1 MASSEERQH
10 LLRMF
15 SDERQQVLRMVEQ
28 GTITADEGARL
39 LTALGGDEETSGR
52 SRAPSGRS
60 APTAATAEAV
70 AASSASPSDELQV
83 RIALAT
89 ADGHLV
95 TLVLPLQLARF
106 ALPLFDLPAAA
117 VLGEHGVDINRIREA
132 LRAGEP
138 CEVLDYKDEES
149 GHRVQIVIS

>member
-1 MASSEERQH
+1 M
-10 LLRMF
+10 LRMF
-15 SDERQQVLRMVEQ
+15 SEERQQVLRMVDQ

-39 LTALGGDEETSGR
+39 LSALGGDEETPR
-52 SRAPSGRS
+52 R
-60 APTAATAEAV
+60 TAAAPAETAAA
-70 AASSASPSDELQV
+70 AASDDLQV

-138 CEVLDYKDEES
+138 CDVLDYKDEES

>member
-15 SDERQQVLRMVEQ
+15 SEERQQVLRMVDQ

-39 LTALGGDEETSGR
+39 LSALGGDEETPR
-52 SRAPSGRS
+52 R
-60 APTAATAEAV
+60 V
-70 AASSASPSDELQV
+70 AAPPAEQAAAASDELQV

-138 CEVLDYKDEES
+138 CDVLDYKDEES

>member
-15 SDERQQVLRMVEQ
+15 SEERQQVLRMVDQ

-39 LTALGGDEETSGR
+39 LSALGGDEETPR
-52 SRAPSGRS
+52 RAA
-60 APTAATAEAV
+60 APAAPPAEPAA
-70 AASSASPSDELQV
+70 AASDDLQV

-138 CEVLDYKDEES
+138 CDVLDYKDEES

>member
-39 LTALGGDEETSGR
+39 LTALGGDEQESSGR
-52 SRAPSGRS
+52 PQEPSGRS
-60 APTAATAEAV
+60 APAAEAV
-70 AASSASPSDELQV
+70 AASSASDELQV

-138 CEVLDYKDEES
+138 CDVLDYKDEES

>member
-60 APTAATAEAV
+60 APTAEAV
-70 AASSASPSDELQV
+70 AASSASSDELQV

>member
-39 LTALGGDEETSGR
+39 LTALGGDEQD
-52 SRAPSGRS
+52 PSGRS
-60 APTAATAEAV
+60 KEPPGRPAPAAEAV
-70 AASSASPSDELQV
+70 VASSSSDELQV

-138 CEVLDYKDEES
+138 CDVLDYKDEES

>member
-15 SDERQQVLRMVEQ
+15 SEERQQVLRMVEQ
-28 GTITADEGARL
+28 GTISADEGARL
-39 LTALGGDEETSGR
+39 LAALGGDEQETAGR
-52 SRAPSGRS
+52 AAPE
-60 APTAATAEAV
+60 PTV
-70 AASSASPSDELQV
+70 AASDDLQV

-89 ADGHLV
+89 SDGHLV

-138 CEVLDYKDEES
+138 CDVLDYKDEES
-149 GHRVQIVIS
+149 GHRVQIAIS